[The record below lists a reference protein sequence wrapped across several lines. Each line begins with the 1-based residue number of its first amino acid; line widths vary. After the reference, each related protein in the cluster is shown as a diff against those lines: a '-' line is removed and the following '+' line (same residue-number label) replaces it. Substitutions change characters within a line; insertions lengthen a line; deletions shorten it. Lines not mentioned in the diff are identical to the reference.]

1 MPERYD
7 IRRDPRG
14 WTLYDRF
21 TGEAVVIATVCQAG
35 LSHVDAIEMAYM
47 LNQRARRAILQ

>member
-1 MPERYD
+1 MRERYD

-21 TGEAVVIATVCQAG
+21 TGEAVVIATVTQAG
-35 LSHVDAIEMAYM
+35 LSHVDAIEMADM

>member
-1 MPERYD
+1 MRERYD
-7 IRRDPRG
+7 IRPDAYG

-21 TGEAVVIATVCQAG
+21 TGETVVIATVAQAG
-35 LSHVDAIEMAYM
+35 LSHVDAIEMAHM